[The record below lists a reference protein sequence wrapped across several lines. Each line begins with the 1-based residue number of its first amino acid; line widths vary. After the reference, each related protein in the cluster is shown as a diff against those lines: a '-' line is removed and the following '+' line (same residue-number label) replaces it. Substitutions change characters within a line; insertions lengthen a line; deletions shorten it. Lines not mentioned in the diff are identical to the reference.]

1 MATIIIAIVV
11 VMVLAII
18 TMKAHVEASYHA
30 DNTIASKAR
39 WTLYI
44 LGCEDTRTLT
54 NRGINILMCILCIM
68 FTTLSVVMLDIGITI
83 AGIMQHNGT
92 EVHGMGWILIASYV
106 FGTVGCIGYAVG
118 CGAHTMN
125 RANSN
130 VIILPPAPA
139 TKCYVL

>member
-1 MATIIIAIVV
+1 MATIIIAVV
-11 VMVLAII
+11 VMVLVVIA
-18 TMKAHVEASYHA
+18 MKAYVEASCHA
-30 DNTIASKAR
+30 DANIASKAR
-39 WTLYI
+39 WTMYI
-44 LGCEDTRTLT
+44 LGCEDTHILI
-54 NRGINILMCILCIM
+54 NRGINILMCILCSM

-92 EVHGMGWILIASYV
+92 EVHGMGWILVWSYV
-106 FGTVGCIGYAVG
+106 FGTVGSMAYAVG

-125 RANSN
+125 RVNSN